1 MTVFAL
7 IGAKAL
13 YLLYVWLGSAVVC
26 SWLSE
31 RKGYGERPGLITG
44 LLLTAVGVPIWLVW
58 PARPASKW
66 KVQGALPF
74 LRRGRQP
81 TVAEARA
88 RGVAD
93 RDEQE

>member
-1 MTVFAL
+1 VTVFAL

-13 YLLYVWLGSAVVC
+13 YLLYAWLASAIAC
-26 SWLSE
+26 SWLSN

-44 LLLTAVGVPIWLVW
+44 LLLSAVGIPIWLLW

-66 KVQGALPF
+66 KVQGPLPF
-74 LRRGRQP
+74 LRRGRQE

-88 RGVAD
+88 RGVEGED
-93 RDEQE
+93 QG